1 MKWGGSYSKEN
12 AMLESKLFK
21 VKTSDVKQAKRK
33 LKHKC
38 GICSEP
44 ILKGEHYVVRRKFI
58 GFGYAVQYAHVSC
71 LGGDS
76 DG

>member
-38 GICSEP
+38 GICGKP
-44 ILKGEHYVVRRKFI
+44 ILKGQKYVKRKKFI
-58 GFGYAVQYAHVSC
+58 GFGYLVQYAHVEC
-71 LGGDS
+71 LD
-76 DG
+76 